1 MEEQK
6 SQYMKNT
13 AQLAAVHGKL
23 VSFIWSIA
31 DDVLRDVFLRGQ
43 YRDVILPM
51 FVLRRLDA
59 LLEPTKNEV
68 LQEIADND
76 GEIDEG
82 ALKDVT
88 GLAYYNSSKWT
99 LKRLQSEQSDKGE
112 INHDNFVEYLN
123 GYSENV
129 KDVLKKFDLY
139 GKARKMTDKDCL
151 MKVIAKFTDAHINL
165 TDREVK
171 DPDGMPLPAL
181 TNIGMG
187 YVFEELLRKF
197 NEENNEEAGEHFT
210 PREVIA
216 LMAHLVFDPLKDDMP
231 KIVSVFDPAGGT
243 GGMLTESYEYLT
255 EPENGFNVPSNA
267 IQMFL
272 TETVDE
278 TYAVCKSD
286 LIIKGLDPVGIKK
299 ANTITDNPHSGHH
312 FGFMMTNPP
321 YGKSWG
327 EDQKQLYH
335 DKALLDERFAL
346 RLTNFK
352 GDEEILDCTPRTS
365 DGQLLFMME
374 LIDKMNPLSAQPQG
388 SRAASIHN
396 GSALFTGDAGSGES
410 NTRRYVVEND
420 LVEAIVQLPNNIFY
434 NTGIATYCWLLTNKK
449 RKGREGKI
457 QLIDAS
463 QCFVKLRKNLGDKNC
478 ELSPENIKDIVKV
491 YNDFVEKEAD
501 ENSPLVSKIF
511 DGDDFRYHRVT
522 IERPLRLRYTP
533 HEESEIEERFYSADP
548 ILNEVEK
555 WMRHNVDDLTKLS
568 AEDTQRIRQHIAE
581 EKIILTNK
589 QISDLCDS
597 KKWEKRLYEHQLTT
611 LLCKEFADAEYD
623 CFDVFCA
630 KAEEVAPTLLPKA
643 KPSAALIRKVC
654 MSLCKKD
661 PTAKPVTKKVH
672 KPNSNAILE
681 LTEVFGI
688 SEELL
693 ADYGFFKTKGGYVEY
708 ETDSDLRDYENIPVK
723 EDILTYFNREVR
735 PYVEDAYINLPATKI
750 GCEISFN
757 KYFYRPTPLRSLEE
771 NTADILALDREY
783 DGFIKQLLGGSAK

>member
-1 MEEQK
+1 
-6 SQYMKNT
+6 MKNT

-123 GYSENV
+123 GYSENI
-129 KDVLKKFDLY
+129 KDVLQKFDLY
-139 GKARKMTDKDCL
+139 GKARKMTDKGVL
-151 MKVIAKFTDAHINL
+151 MKVIGKFTDQHINL
-165 TDREVK
+165 TNRVVK
-171 DPDGMPLPAL
+171 DPDGIPLPAL
-181 TNIGMG
+181 SNIGMG

-210 PREVIA
+210 PREVID
-216 LMAHLVFDPLKDDMP
+216 LMAHLVFDPLKDNMP

-255 EPENGFNVPSNA
+255 DPANGFNVPSNA

-286 LIIKGLDPVGIKK
+286 LIIKGLDPIGIKK
-299 ANTITDNPHSGHH
+299 ANTITDNPHSGQH

-321 YGKSWG
+321 YGKSWS

-335 DKALLDERFAL
+335 DKALLDDRFAL

-352 GDEEILDCTPRTS
+352 GEEEVLDCTPRTS

-374 LIDKMNPLSAQPQG
+374 LIDKMNPLTAQPQG
-388 SRAASIHN
+388 ARAASIHN

-410 NTRRYVVEND
+410 NTRRYLIEND

-449 RKGREGKI
+449 QKAREGKI

-478 ELSPENIKDIVKV
+478 ELSPENISDIVRV
-491 YNDFVEKEAD
+491 YNDFTEKEAD
-501 ENSPLVSKIF
+501 DASPLVSKIF
-511 DGDDFRYHRVT
+511 EGDDFRYYRITV
-522 IERPLRLRYTP
+522 ERPLRLRYTP
-533 HEESEIEERFYSADP
+533 HSPEEIEERFYSTDP
-548 ILNEVEK
+548 EIKDVEK
-555 WMRHNVDDLTKLS
+555 WMRQELGDITELS
-568 AEDTQRIRQHIAE
+568 NEDAQRIRQHIAE
-581 EKIILTNK
+581 EKIVLTNK
-589 QISDLCDS
+589 QISDLCDR
-597 KKWEKRLYEHQLTT
+597 KKWEKRFYEFNLTKVICE
-611 LLCKEFADAEYD
+611 LFKDAEYD
-623 CFDVFCA
+623 CFDDFYS
-630 KAEEVAPTLLPKA
+630 KALELEPIVPGCPKPT
-643 KPSAALIRKVC
+643 AALIRKVC
-654 MSLCKKD
+654 MSLCIKD
-661 PTAKPVTKKVH
+661 PSAMPVKKRLH
-672 KPNSNAILE
+672 RKNSDSILE
-681 LTEVFGI
+681 ITNVYGI
-688 SEELL
+688 DEELL
-693 ADYGFFKTKGGYVEY
+693 PDYGFYKAKDGYIEY
-708 ETDSDLRDYENIPVK
+708 ESDSDLRDYENIPVK
-723 EDILTYFNREVR
+723 EDILDYFNREVR
-735 PYVEDAYINLPATKI
+735 PYVDDAYINLPATKI

-771 NTADILALDREY
+771 NTADILALDREN
-783 DGFIKQLLGGSAK
+783 DGFIKQLLEGGAE